1 MAYIYKISN
10 DINQKLYIGKT
21 EFSIDKRWKE
31 HCNDALKNHNEK
43 RPLYLAMQKYGIEHF
58 TIELI
63 EETDNPEEREQFWIQ
78 YYNSY
83 HDGYNATL
91 GGDGK
96 KFLNYNQI
104 YQLWQQGLLV
114 EDISSQ
120 LNYDRGQVGKIL
132 TELGISTQMKR
143 KRAKQIISHPVAQI
157 DKNNNNILAIY
168 NSVAEAERAMSQK
181 SRGHIGSVC
190 VGKRLSAYGYK
201 WKYV

>member
-43 RPLYLAMQKYGIEHF
+43 RPLYLAMRKYGIKHF

-78 YYNSY
+78 YYDSY
-83 HDGYNATL
+83 HNGYNATL

-104 YQLWQQGLLV
+104 YELWQQGLLV
-114 EDISSQ
+114 EEISSQ
-120 LNYDRGQVGKIL
+120 LNYDKGQVGKIL
-132 TELGISTQMKR
+132 TELGVSIQMKQ
-143 KRAKQIISHPVAQI
+143 KRARQIISHRVAQI
-157 DKNNNNILAIY
+157 DKNTNNILAIY

-201 WKYV
+201 WKYI